1 MEATTVSNIDIPD
14 GNYKGLWSGYEI
26 VIEGFEHI
34 DVKTSV
40 GMKGFDIPC
49 VIKVKNKEARI
60 KSLL

>member
-1 MEATTVSNIDIPD
+1 METTADDKIDIPD
-14 GNYKGLWSGYEI
+14 GKYKGLWSGYEI

-40 GMKGFDIPC
+40 GIKGFDIPC
-49 VIKVKNKEARI
+49 TITVKNKAARI